1 MSSIIDI
8 GDVITSLW
16 DSVKDQIPE
25 KKHEDIATA
34 MIESLMRTGV
44 VEDIN
49 DLETAIGVD
58 PTLDCAIKLILEE
71 QREPDYEDETDY
83 NGFSE

>member
-1 MSSIIDI
+1 MSNILDI
-8 GDVITSLW
+8 GDVIISLW

-25 KKHEDIATA
+25 KKHEDISTA
-34 MIESLMRTGV
+34 MIESLIRTNV
-44 VEDIN
+44 VEDIK

-71 QREPDYEDETDY
+71 QSEPEYEEDYE
-83 NGFSE
+83 